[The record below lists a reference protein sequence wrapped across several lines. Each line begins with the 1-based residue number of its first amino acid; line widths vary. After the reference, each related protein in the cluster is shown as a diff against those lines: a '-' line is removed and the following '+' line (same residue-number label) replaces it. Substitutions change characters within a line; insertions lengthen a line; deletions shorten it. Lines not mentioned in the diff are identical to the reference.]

1 MAEHQPTSDPPA
13 ECWATGICGKPLG
26 APIQKGDYW
35 ESRCGTK
42 GHICFF
48 WNGAWHHSQRPVQEA
63 IRKLLAAGA
72 KVVGSVDRAPDID
85 ASTGTASAAIAPK
98 IDGSAQAGSDDRAA
112 EIDTNTGPASDA
124 IAPKINA
131 SAGPASDAIAASEVG
146 EDADDL
152 FDEGS
157 LADDLMDEL
166 LTDLQGE
173 GPLPTGPTFGNLATL
188 LPNTSQREFVF
199 GSKGQFSQSCTF
211 VAMRCVLR
219 HLTSSLADFTEEELR
234 FTYGASRDDM
244 EWWCQHIYEYDPDT
258 GLSPWCDGSGLLVNP
273 MEVYMM
279 DEQGKLDSSLF
290 VAIRQLR
297 EKYSINELFTNSPL
311 LELFCLIEM
320 DMKSVG
326 RDHVCAYAI
335 VIDGYTFTVGKR
347 GLRYQGLD
355 SHGASSSVLYDGFID
370 TFAEDMSQ
378 AVMRVRPDQPY
389 NELSMG
395 GCYKFAPREITRTVL
410 LEPASEPAE
419 TPASPAP
426 AVSVSGCPAGPLGV
440 PSAMS
445 QVDQP
450 STPFAGVDV
459 VPGSGDTP
467 TPAPPGPETVPGSGR
482 CTGPEG
488 AAEALDT
495 VPGSGRCTGP
505 EGVAEPSK
513 QNKTKLN

>member
-72 KVVGSVDRAPDID
+72 KVVGSDDRAPDID

-112 EIDTNTGPASDA
+112 EIDTNT
-124 IAPKINA
+124 
-131 SAGPASDAIAASEVG
+131 
-146 EDADDL
+146 
-152 FDEGS
+152 
-157 LADDLMDEL
+157 
-166 LTDLQGE
+166 

-219 HLTSSLADFTEEELR
+219 HLTSSLEDFTEEELR

-378 AVMRVRPDQPY
+378 AVVRVRPDQPY

-440 PSAMS
+440 PSATVS
-445 QVDQP
+445 Y
-450 STPFAGVDV
+450 THLRAH
-459 VPGSGDTP
+459 
-467 TPAPPGPETVPGSGR
+467 ET
-482 CTGPEG
+482 
-488 AAEALDT
+488 
-495 VPGSGRCTGP
+495 
-505 EGVAEPSK
+505 
-513 QNKTKLN
+513 